1 MPYKSDKQRKFM
13 GAVLD
18 YKLGHLDNP
27 SKEII
32 DASKSMST
40 DKVKEFLDET
50 MNGLNEATSQYGR
63 GKLFNIQAMKDIIG
77 DNNFL
82 TAQYDKMKERGKE
95 IFGYHYNEIILSVM
109 FLKYIKSDKDVF
121 TKYIKYKDNAIKD
134 QMLDKDKQEVLKQQA
149 YLDSKKPDTEITT
162 KSDSEENPKEKE
174 DLDETTTSTSS
185 GAYSSPVAFA
195 KNKENW
201 RFGKNGGM
209 EGATVIEPNT
219 NQHVQ
224 GVNAYTVKRKLQEAR
239 SNEIKK
245 LVNADLLL
253 ESLSDDKNNF
263 TVNDIEIQTVNGKPY
278 LQFLKDLEADVAPE
292 DLNVTFVVDSVIE
305 GENQEEYTIS
315 VPYTTFR
322 EYVKD
327 TWFPNDK
334 SNVADETIDVEI
346 GKQNIVKSIE
356 YFIYDNLNSA
366 NVSNNG
372 DTKGGLPSNTTIS
385 ENHIE
390 SRENVTSFILNK
402 TDQYN
407 EHQLD
412 DMSYDDLYKIYIDI
426 EDTSNVDKSKKVL
439 EKGIDESIADI
450 PYSKYLSMVYDFIAK
465 RFDRNVADWLIE
477 YQYDSKIIAIMKQ
490 AGKSAME
497 TANTLIKKYDTKIN
511 DIMKQHETNNI
522 NENHIKK
529 TINNNMNNSKEKI
542 KSLLTEAKHLKS
554 KGESPE
560 HVYKMIKKINEN
572 FNLNEAT
579 YENLEQYIQEIKK
592 DLAIMETAPETIEQ
606 LLNDNG
612 DYIESKYESA
622 VLPATVAE
630 KLIDSLDDELD
641 EIFNFKKQ
649 SGGNVKDSDTTRK
662 FADELANSVK
672 TKDEFKL
679 KTDQFIKS
687 KNLKDQEQ
695 INHIVDQAFNAVADR
710 NKGMNEDDR
719 LGSFEEIITIYKSLP
734 VDIQNRIKDN
744 AKQELLDSGFEE
756 IGSSDIAHA
765 IVGMYDGEK
774 FVTNNGDILNEESKH
789 PALTLLDRLNNQN
802 KRNEDDYFKSLN
814 KGTQDQIKNSEE
826 GNKPFEY
833 DYDNKDTTEMK
844 DVDERNKFT
853 PTDKINDYVALN
865 RGRGAQDLDFDIKPS
880 DKFIERMKAD
890 LPADMF
896 KAIAEKAKLRKL
908 EKLNQRDV
916 ETEINDKELKD
927 RISLKESKNITG
939 YYIDNFSPN
948 KKFVTVDINNTPE
961 VIDLNESTMFKLN
974 CEGMGNTLSSTIVDS
989 NFVVLNENIEA
1000 IKAFDYYFDKS
1011 ISKVV
1016 KHTRSTQSKMLNEN
1030 IIKDFKKAVNFKHKK

>member
-13 GAVLD
+13 GTVLS

-27 SKEII
+27 SQEII
-32 DASKSMST
+32 DAAKSMSV

-50 MNGLNEATSQYGR
+50 MNTLDEATSAYGR
-63 GKLFNIQAMKDIIG
+63 GKLFNIQAMKDIIAD
-77 DNNFL
+77 DNHL
-82 TAQYDKMKERGKE
+82 TSQYSKMKERGKE

-109 FLKYIKSDKDVF
+109 FLKYIKSNKEKF
-121 TKYIKYKDNAIKD
+121 TKYLKYKDQAVKD
-134 QMLDKDKQEVLKQQA
+134 QMLDKDKQEALKNQA
-149 YLDSKKPDTEITT
+149 YLDSKKPATSSSDKTE
-162 KSDSEENPKEKE
+162 EES
-174 DLDETTTSTSS
+174 LDETTTSASS

-224 GVNAYTVKRKLQEAR
+224 GINAYTIKRKLQEAR

-245 LVNADLLL
+245 MINADLLL

-278 LQFLKDLEADVAPE
+278 LQFLKGLETDVAPE
-292 DLNVTFVVDSVIE
+292 DLNVTFVVDSVVE

-315 VPYTTFR
+315 VPYSTFR

-327 TWFPNDK
+327 TWFTNDK
-334 SNVADETIDVEI
+334 GNISDEIIDVEI
-346 GKQNIVKSIE
+346 GRQNIVKPIE

-390 SRENVTSFILNK
+390 SRENITSFILNH
-402 TDQYN
+402 TDEYD

-412 DMSYDDLYKIYIDI
+412 DMTYDELYKIYIDI
-426 EDTSNVDKSKKVL
+426 EDETSEPIVFKNSQEVL

-450 PYSKYLSMVYDFIAK
+450 PYTQYLSMVYDFIAK

-477 YQYDSKIIAIMKQ
+477 YQYDNKIIATMKQ

-497 TANTLIKKYDTKIN
+497 TANSLIKKYDTKIN

-560 HVYKMIKKINEN
+560 RVYKMIKKINEN

-592 DLAIMETAPETIEQ
+592 DLAIMETSPETIEQ

-662 FADELANSVK
+662 YAEELANSVK
-672 TKDEFKL
+672 NKEEFGI
-679 KTDQFIKS
+679 KTDEFIKS
-687 KNLKDQEQ
+687 KNLKDKEQ
-695 INHIVDQAFNAVADR
+695 INHIADQAFNIVADK
-710 NKGMNEDDR
+710 NKGMNEDGR
-719 LGSFEEIITIYKSLP
+719 LGSFEDIIAVFKSLP
-734 VDIQNRIKDN
+734 LDVQTKIRDA
-744 AKQELLDSGFEE
+744 AKQDLLDSGFEE

-765 IVGMYDGEK
+765 IVGLYDGEK
-774 FVTNNGDILNEESKH
+774 FVTNDGDVLNEESKH
-789 PALTLLDRLNNQN
+789 PALTLLDRVHNQN

-814 KGTQDQIKNSEE
+814 KGTQNQIKNSEE

-833 DYDNKDTTEMK
+833 EYDDKDTTEMK
-844 DVDERNKFT
+844 QVNTDNKFT
-853 PTDKINDYVALN
+853 RTDKINDYVALN
-865 RGRGAQDLDFDIKPS
+865 RGRGAEDLDFDIKPT
-880 DKFIERMKAD
+880 DKFLERMKAD
-890 LPADMF
+890 LGDERF
-896 KAIAEKAKLRKL
+896 KGIAEKARLRKL
-908 EKLNQRDV
+908 ERRNQRDV
-916 ETEINDKELKD
+916 EIEINDKDLKD

-939 YYIDNFSPN
+939 YYIDNLSSN

-961 VIDLNESTMFKLN
+961 VIDLNESTMIKLN

-1011 ISKVV
+1011 NNKVV
-1016 KHTRSTQSKMLNEN
+1016 KHTRPKQSKMLNES
-1030 IIKDFKKAVNFKHKK
+1030 IIKDFKKSVNFKYKK